1 VTVALIALPLVAAL
15 IVGFVR
21 LPVRLT
27 EGLAL
32 LAAIAEVVLAAIA
45 VIGFNVGGG
54 TQYATDRVWITNL
67 VGGADVHFNVAMDG
81 LSLFMVALTSV
92 GIAAAAWTAI
102 RARRDRMRVYLAL
115 LLLLEASLVTLFTAR
130 DLVLFYVGWE
140 VMMIALFV
148 LMGVW
153 GGAGRRAAT
162 LQFIIYS
169 LIGSLLMLVA
179 IGALAVYGHSFEL
192 ATLSAQGRNSVWM
205 FGAFAAAF
213 CIKAPMF
220 PFHGWLPSAYR
231 ESTPEVTALLSGVIS
246 KAGAY
251 GLIRFAVPLF
261 PETAYDWRWLFLGL
275 GLAGLLYASLVAFR
289 QPDARGV
296 VAYSSVGQM
305 NLIVIGIFALSAAGP
320 TPGFSDTGL
329 RGAEFQMVN
338 HGLVSLAAFL
348 LIGIVELRCGT
359 DALRVLGGLANGRP
373 VLSTVFL
380 MAALF
385 TLAVPGS
392 SVFVSE
398 LFILIGAFQEQPLLG
413 AAAALGI
420 VLAAMYMLRWYSAL
434 AHGDE
439 GEAVPKTT
447 PDLRIPELAVAVPLL
462 VLLLAASAWPWGVME
477 RFG

>member
-1 VTVALIALPLVAAL
+1 VTVALIALPLAVTVV
-15 IVGFVR
+15 VGFVR

-32 LAAIAEVVLAAIA
+32 LGAVAEVVLAAVA
-45 VIGFNVGGG
+45 LIGFNVGGG
-54 TQYATDRVWITNL
+54 TQYVTDREWIANL
-67 VGGADVHFNVAMDG
+67 VGGADVRFNVAMDG

-92 GIAAAAWTAI
+92 GVAAAVWTAI
-102 RARRDRMRVYLAL
+102 RARRDRIRVYLAL

-179 IGALAVYGHSFEL
+179 IAALAVEGHSFEL
-192 ATLSAQGRNSVWM
+192 ATLSAQGRDSVLM

-261 PETAYDWRWLFLGL
+261 PATAYTWRWLFLGL
-275 GLAGLLYASLVAFR
+275 GLTGLIYASLVAFR
-289 QPDARGV
+289 QRDARGV

-305 NLIVIGIFALSAAGP
+305 NLIVIGIFSLGVGGA
-320 TPGFSDTGL
+320 FSDTGL

-439 GEAVPKTT
+439 GEAVPRAT

-462 VLLLAASAWPWGVME
+462 LLLLAASAWPFGVME